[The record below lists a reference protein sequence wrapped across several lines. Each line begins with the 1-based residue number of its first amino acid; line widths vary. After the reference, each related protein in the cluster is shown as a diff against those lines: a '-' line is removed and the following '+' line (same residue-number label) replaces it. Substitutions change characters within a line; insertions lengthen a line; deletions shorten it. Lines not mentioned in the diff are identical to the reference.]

1 MGSVGTIVT
10 TLTESLR
17 LQTPWCT
24 VRVNWDRCARLP
36 PCLLTALLAAAPAEL
51 HASAGISPL
60 ALPPAAAAA
69 LGQVPLRTAAIAT
82 ADHTG
87 TVVVPSDEPQFVAP
101 TRRDRVGRIWA
112 PVLIDG
118 KGPFR
123 LVLDTGANHS
133 AITPATA
140 AQLGTGHPGPDIKVA
155 GLTGTSLVPSVT
167 VGSMQFGDL
176 SVGETSLPIVAD
188 VFGGAQG
195 VLGADGF
202 ADKRIVA
209 DFRHDRLQIEQ
220 SHDQGVP
227 RDFSSVPLRVLP
239 SGLLAATVL
248 VGMVPTIAII
258 DTGAERT
265 VGNLA
270 LRDAL
275 RRKLRATHEEVVGVT
290 LDVQKG
296 DGLLTPRITLHLTTV
311 DGLRVTYGDLYLFDY
326 WKLTAKPTLVIG
338 MDLLGSFDEL
348 IIDYKQ
354 HKLLLSP
361 HYQLCSGRRSRP
373 FACS

>member
-1 MGSVGTIVT
+1 
-10 TLTESLR
+10 
-17 LQTPWCT
+17 
-24 VRVNWDRCARLP
+24 VRVNRYRCARLL
-36 PCLLTALLAAAPAEL
+36 PCLLTVLVAAPLLAGPG
-51 HASAGISPL
+51 ASAGTSPL
-60 ALPPAAAAA
+60 SVQPAAAEPAV
-69 LGQVPLRTAAIAT
+69 QV
-82 ADHTG
+82 
-87 TVVVPSDEPQFVAP
+87 SDEPKFVAP
-101 TRRDRVGRIWA
+101 TRRDRIGRIWA

-133 AITPATA
+133 AITAATA
-140 AQLGTGHPGPDIKVA
+140 AQLGTGHPGPDIRVA
-155 GLTGTSLVPSVT
+155 GLTGTAFVPSVT
-167 VGSMQFGDL
+167 VGRMEVGDL
-176 SVGETSLPIVAD
+176 LVGETSLPIVAD

-202 ADKRIVA
+202 ANKRIVA
-209 DFRHDRLQIEQ
+209 DFLHDRLEIER
-220 SHDQGVP
+220 SHDQAAPSG
-227 RDFSSVPLRVLP
+227 FSSIPLRVL
-239 SGLLAATVL
+239 SGGLLAADVL

-265 VGNLA
+265 VGNVA
-270 LRDAL
+270 LREAL
-275 RRKLRATHEEVVGVT
+275 ARKLRTTRDDVLGVT

-296 DGLLTPRITLHLTTV
+296 DRLLTPRITLRLISV

-348 IIDYKQ
+348 IIDYKE

-361 HYQLCSGRRSRP
+361 HYELCGGARPFNP
-373 FACS
+373 FACST